1 MIRIP
6 IIKVKSK
13 TMNTEHIVGTN
24 THDQL
29 IIENNA
35 IHYLNIQCM
44 EGTQF
49 YGDYSFVG
57 IEGNEYEPETTVE
70 FVTLEEFWKLYKGI
84 AREQN
89 EAEERLQNLIKEIL
103 AEEEKGEEIR
113 KRREYIPHS

>member
-6 IIKVKSK
+6 IIKVKDK

-35 IHYLNIQCM
+35 IHFLNIQCM

-49 YGDYSFVG
+49 DGDYSFVG

-70 FVTLEEFWKLYKGI
+70 FVTLEEFGKLYKDI

-103 AEEEKGEEIR
+103 AEEEKEEKAKKR
-113 KRREYIPHS
+113 KGYIFHT